1 MRTTD
6 GGGVP
11 PTLWV
16 IRFGRRG
23 PILRLSGASG
33 EPPIPDDRAA
43 AARMIGLCQ
52 RRLPGVRKTCIKAVV
67 AEQAP

>member
-23 PILRLSGASG
+23 RILRTF
-33 EPPIPDDRAA
+33 
-43 AARMIGLCQ
+43 
-52 RRLPGVRKTCIKAVV
+52 RRVR
-67 AEQAP
+67 

>member
-23 PILRLSGASG
+23 RILRLPGASG
-33 EPPIPDDRAA
+33 DPPIPDAA
-43 AARMIGLCQ
+43 PRQ
-52 RRLPGVRKTCIKAVV
+52 PG
-67 AEQAP
+67 